1 MGSLHFA
8 RFAPLVPLVY
18 VPSGQ
23 NGGMNDAD
31 ADADTDTNTDMSTNT
46 APSDTGSRIEQLM
59 REQDLTREQA
69 QAAVETVQAGGDE
82 PTVCSDCGR
91 PKNHNEGRAVAQ
103 YPDPETGEERALCST
118 CFSDR
123 VAELTLLSP
132 QQAHILAYD
141 LAGWRSKDIQEAL
154 DISSGNVS
162 QQRTQRNNKLQK
174 ALDNIDEAQRT
185 IFVLEELNPEGHP

>member
-1 MGSLHFA
+1 MD
-8 RFAPLVPLVY
+8 
-18 VPSGQ
+18 
-23 NGGMNDAD
+23 DAD
-31 ADADTDTNTDMSTNT
+31 ADADADADTNTDMSTNT
-46 APSDTGSRIEQLM
+46 APSDTESRIEQLM

-91 PKNHNEGRAVAQ
+91 PKNHEEGRAVAQ

-141 LAGWRSKDIQEAL
+141 LAGWQPTEIMEAVGV
-154 DISSGNVS
+154 DSGNLS
-162 QQRTQRNNKLQK
+162 GQRSRTKEK
-174 ALDNIDEAQRT
+174 YIDAIEQLEEAQRT
-185 IFVLEELNPEGHP
+185 IFVLEELNPEGHA